1 MAHAYTTNRGKNK
14 QSKLNKRMD
23 NKQNQERKIKTNSQS
38 ESNQF
43 ANQQKEKFTIGHL
56 SNSTINQQASIRN
69 NNSNNRDINRQILD
83 KKCLNPQ
90 CSNKDG
96 KKSLLHCTGK
106 LLILLLLLFF
116 ILCNH

>member
-1 MAHAYTTNRGKNK
+1 MAIGQITLEIVLEQCNFELISHEEDPDEI
-14 QSKLNKRMD
+14 L
-23 NKQNQERKIKTNSQS
+23 KQNQERKIKTNSQS

-43 ANQQKEKFTIGHL
+43 ANQQKEKFSIGHL
-56 SNSTINQQASIRN
+56 SNSTINQQQASIRN

-90 CSNKDG
+90 CTNKDG

-106 LLILLLLLFF
+106 LLILFY
-116 ILCNH
+116 